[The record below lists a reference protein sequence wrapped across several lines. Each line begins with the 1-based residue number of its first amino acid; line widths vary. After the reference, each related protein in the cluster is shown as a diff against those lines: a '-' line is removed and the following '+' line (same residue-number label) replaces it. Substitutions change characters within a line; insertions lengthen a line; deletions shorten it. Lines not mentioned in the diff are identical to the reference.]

1 MAVLFTS
8 AAVYCSGSVERLAQG
23 ATLPGVV
30 AGYRTRVFVPP
41 RPVPGVLTLLVSLF
55 TLFAAPRPALA
66 GNEDIQLPEARYP
79 AAVRLYRSNA
89 PAAALAQLNRAVGD
103 TTSLPTEALVLRATL
118 LGAAGRGR
126 EAETVWRR
134 VFDRAVWM
142 RTFSRR
148 ALVTSMAERGEPAL
162 AEPILDELIDSD
174 ATRHLDLLLLVANA
188 YLERREFGQAI
199 TLYRQALRQQGR
211 NSGADQARLGLAVA
225 QEEAGDAVAA
235 VATLRDAQLEHR
247 TGNGYAT
254 ALAREQQ
261 LNARLGRDRAPF
273 APAQYRTL
281 SRRLRNYSRYSEAA
295 AVLEEW
301 RGVQPDAEERID
313 FELIGV
319 LYDSRAN
326 DEAIA
331 LIDRFTTRH
340 ASSALLADVRLTR
353 FRLAV
358 RTGDTARA
366 RTLGLEL
373 FNGEVRDATPSQRL
387 SAGELLAAYLVAV
400 GDLEGGLDLY
410 RQLFQRATGPD
421 MQRMMLWKAGVAALR
436 AGQHERALTNLRAL
450 NDRRPTGDLRPAGL
464 YWQAVAEIQVGQ
476 IDQAARK
483 LRALVQTQ
491 PYHYY
496 GLQARGR
503 LVELHGEEAV
513 PTPPTREFPALSV
526 GSVAEQRAEF
536 SIAMVLARA
545 GLPEDAAWY
554 LRRLLDQRRSD
565 RGLALLAARAS
576 AAAGDHA
583 AVSRIMVNHFAAFL
597 QRPAEKIP
605 ADFYALV
612 YPRPFLEAI
621 MRAARA
627 QNIDSAFMYSLMRQ
641 ESRFDP
647 AARSLV
653 GALGLFQIM
662 PYTALELGPRSGI
675 RESAPDFRDEDFLL
689 QPPINAAIAATL
701 AGDLFTLFGG
711 ALAPVIASYNAG
723 EARVA
728 IWWKSARNLSE
739 DFFVDTIPYSET
751 RRFAREVLANVAAYQ
766 RVYHELDTAR

>member
-1 MAVLFTS
+1 M
-8 AAVYCSGSVERLAQG
+8 
-23 ATLPGVV
+23 
-30 AGYRTRVFVPP
+30 PP
-41 RPVPGVLTLLVSLF
+41 RPVPAIFTLLVSLF
-55 TLFAAPRPALA
+55 TLFAAARPALA
-66 GNEDIQLPEARYP
+66 GNEDLQLPEARYP
-79 AAVRLYRSNA
+79 EAVRLYRSDA
-89 PAAALAQLNRAVGD
+89 PAAALAQLNLAVGD

-118 LGAAGRGR
+118 LGATGRAR

-188 YLERREFGQAI
+188 YLERREFGEAI

-211 NSGADQARLGLAVA
+211 SARADQARLGLAVA
-225 QEEAGDAVAA
+225 QEEAGDTRAA

-247 TGNGYAT
+247 TGNGYVT

-261 LNARLGRDRAPF
+261 LNAGLGRDREMF
-273 APAQYRTL
+273 APTQYRTL

-295 AVLEEW
+295 ALLEEW
-301 RGVQPDAEERID
+301 RVVQADAEERID

-326 DEAIA
+326 NEAIA
-331 LIDRFTTRH
+331 LIDRFTRRH
-340 ASSALLADVRLTR
+340 ASSALLADVKLTR

-366 RTLGLEL
+366 RILGLEL
-373 FNGEVRDATPSQRL
+373 FNGGVRDATPSQQL

-410 RQLFQRATGPD
+410 RELFRRAPEPD
-421 MQRMMLWKAGVAALR
+421 MQRMMLWKAGVASLR
-436 AGQHERALTNLRAL
+436 AGQHQRALANLRAL
-450 NDRRPTGDLRPAGL
+450 NDRAPTGDLRPAGL
-464 YWQAVAEIQVGQ
+464 YWEAVAEIQVGQ
-476 IDQAARK
+476 IAQATQK
-483 LRALVQTQ
+483 FRALVQTQ

-513 PTPPTREFPALSV
+513 PAPPGREFPALSV
-526 GSVAEQRAEF
+526 SSVSGQRAEF
-536 SIAMVLARA
+536 KIAMVLARA
-545 GLPEDAAWY
+545 GLADDAAWY
-554 LRRLLDQRRSD
+554 LRRLLEQRRSD

-597 QRPAEKIP
+597 QRPAQGLP

-621 MRAARA
+621 TQAARA
-627 QNIDSAFMYSLMRQ
+627 RDVDSAFMYSLMRQ

-647 AARSLV
+647 VARSLV

-662 PYTALELGPRSGI
+662 PYTAVELGPRSGI
-675 RESAPDFRDEDFLL
+675 RESASDFRDEDFLL

-723 EARVA
+723 ETRVA
-728 IWWKSARNLSE
+728 IWWKSARDLSE

-766 RVYHELDTAR
+766 RVYGEPDATR

>member
-1 MAVLFTS
+1 MVT
-8 AAVYCSGSVERLAQG
+8 
-23 ATLPGVV
+23 
-30 AGYRTRVFVPP
+30 GYRAHVFVPP
-41 RPVPGVLTLLVSLF
+41 RPVPAIFTLLVSLF
-55 TLFAAPRPALA
+55 TLFAAARPALA
-66 GNEDIQLPEARYP
+66 GNEDLQLPEARYP
-79 AAVRLYRSNA
+79 EAVRLYRSDA
-89 PAAALAQLNRAVGD
+89 PAAALAQLNLAVGD

-118 LGAAGRGR
+118 LGATGRAR

-188 YLERREFGQAI
+188 YLERREFGEAI

-211 NSGADQARLGLAVA
+211 SARADQARLGLAVA
-225 QEEAGDAVAA
+225 QEEAGDTRAA

-247 TGNGYAT
+247 TGNGYVT

-261 LNARLGRDRAPF
+261 LNAGLGRDREMF
-273 APAQYRTL
+273 APPQYRTL

-295 AVLEEW
+295 ALLEEW
-301 RGVQPDAEERID
+301 RVVQADAEERID

-326 DEAIA
+326 NEAIA
-331 LIDRFTTRH
+331 LIDRFTRRH
-340 ASSALLADVRLTR
+340 ASSALLADVKLTR

-366 RTLGLEL
+366 RILGLEL
-373 FNGEVRDATPSQRL
+373 FNGGVRDATPSQQL

-410 RQLFQRATGPD
+410 RELFRRAPEPD
-421 MQRMMLWKAGVAALR
+421 MQRMMLWKAGVASLR
-436 AGQHERALTNLRAL
+436 AGQHQRALANLRAL
-450 NDRRPTGDLRPAGL
+450 NDRAPTGDLRPAGL
-464 YWQAVAEIQVGQ
+464 YWEAVAEIQVGQ
-476 IDQAARK
+476 IAQATQK
-483 LRALVQTQ
+483 FRALVQTQ

-513 PTPPTREFPALSV
+513 PAPPGREFPALSV
-526 GSVAEQRAEF
+526 SSVSGQRAEF
-536 SIAMVLARA
+536 KIAMVLARA
-545 GLPEDAAWY
+545 GLADDAAWY
-554 LRRLLDQRRSD
+554 LRRLLEQRRSD

-597 QRPAEKIP
+597 QRPAQGLP

-621 MRAARA
+621 TQAARA
-627 QNIDSAFMYSLMRQ
+627 RDVDSAFMYSLMRQ

-647 AARSLV
+647 VARSLV

-662 PYTALELGPRSGI
+662 PYTAVELGPRSGI
-675 RESAPDFRDEDFLL
+675 RESASDFRDEDFLL

-723 EARVA
+723 ETRVA
-728 IWWKSARNLSE
+728 IWWKSARDLSE

-766 RVYHELDTAR
+766 RVYGEPDATR

>member
-8 AAVYCSGSVERLAQG
+8 AAVYCSGSVERLTQG

-30 AGYRTRVFVPP
+30 TGYRAHVFVPP
-41 RPVPGVLTLLVSLF
+41 RPVPAIFTLLVSLF
-55 TLFAAPRPALA
+55 TLFAAARPALA
-66 GNEDIQLPEARYP
+66 GNEDLQLPEARYP
-79 AAVRLYRSNA
+79 EAVRLYRSDA
-89 PAAALAQLNRAVGD
+89 PAAALAQLNLAVGD

-118 LGAAGRGR
+118 LGATGRAR

-188 YLERREFGQAI
+188 YLERREFGEAI

-211 NSGADQARLGLAVA
+211 SARADQARLGLAVA
-225 QEEAGDAVAA
+225 QEEAGDTRAA

-247 TGNGYAT
+247 TGNGYVT

-261 LNARLGRDRAPF
+261 LNAGLGRDREMF
-273 APAQYRTL
+273 APTQYRTL

-295 AVLEEW
+295 ALLEEW
-301 RGVQPDAEERID
+301 RVVQADAEERID

-326 DEAIA
+326 NEAIA
-331 LIDRFTTRH
+331 LIDRFTRRH
-340 ASSALLADVRLTR
+340 ASSALLADVKLTR

-366 RTLGLEL
+366 RILGLEL
-373 FNGEVRDATPSQRL
+373 FNGGVRDATPSQQL

-410 RQLFQRATGPD
+410 RELFRRAPEPD
-421 MQRMMLWKAGVAALR
+421 MQRMMLWKAGVASLR
-436 AGQHERALTNLRAL
+436 AGQHQRALANLRAL
-450 NDRRPTGDLRPAGL
+450 NDRAPTGDLRPAGL
-464 YWQAVAEIQVGQ
+464 YWEAVAEIQVGQ
-476 IDQAARK
+476 IAQATQK
-483 LRALVQTQ
+483 FRALVQTQ

-513 PTPPTREFPALSV
+513 PAPPGREFPALSV
-526 GSVAEQRAEF
+526 SSVSGQRAEF
-536 SIAMVLARA
+536 KIAMVLARA
-545 GLPEDAAWY
+545 GLADDAAWY
-554 LRRLLDQRRSD
+554 LRRLLEQRRSD

-597 QRPAEKIP
+597 QRPAQGLP

-621 MRAARA
+621 TQAARA
-627 QNIDSAFMYSLMRQ
+627 RDVDSAFMYSLMRQ

-647 AARSLV
+647 VARSLV

-662 PYTALELGPRSGI
+662 PYTAVELGPRSGI
-675 RESAPDFRDEDFLL
+675 RESASDFRDEDFLL

-723 EARVA
+723 ETRVA
-728 IWWKSARNLSE
+728 IWWKSARDLSE

-766 RVYHELDTAR
+766 RVYGEPDATR